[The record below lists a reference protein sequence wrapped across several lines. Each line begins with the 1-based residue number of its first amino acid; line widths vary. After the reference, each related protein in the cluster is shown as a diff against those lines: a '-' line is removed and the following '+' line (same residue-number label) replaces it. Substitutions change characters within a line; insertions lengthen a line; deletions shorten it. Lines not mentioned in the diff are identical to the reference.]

1 VSADGDMK
9 SRKKERKPT
18 GELLSGMWQE
28 LKLAT
33 KPLKEDDLSE
43 AVDLLATLDAARAR
57 PQPGE
62 QWDDA
67 RWKEQELAAEQGGRK
82 GGFVLGC
89 KVG

>member
-1 VSADGDMK
+1 MSADGDMK

-43 AVDLLATLDAARAR
+43 AVDLLATLHAQRLALALAFGGTAGAGGGGGWRRARAMR
-57 PQPGE
+57 
-62 QWDDA
+62 
-67 RWKEQELAAEQGGRK
+67 
-82 GGFVLGC
+82 
-89 KVG
+89 